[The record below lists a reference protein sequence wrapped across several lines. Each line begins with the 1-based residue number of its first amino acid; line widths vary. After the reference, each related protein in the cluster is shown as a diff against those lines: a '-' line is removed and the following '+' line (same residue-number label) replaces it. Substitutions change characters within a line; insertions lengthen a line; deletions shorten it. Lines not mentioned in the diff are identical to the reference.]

1 MTARGGVTRRG
12 VLAGVASMA
21 LGGCGFRP
29 LYASGQDEPGVQERL
44 GEINVLLLPE
54 RSGQLMRQALMTRF
68 ERGGGGVARRYD
80 LAVQYSLGSEAI
92 AIQRDN
98 STSRV
103 RLIGTASWT
112 LMAQDAQ
119 RRTIASGSAREADAY
134 NVINQQFFA
143 AELTSN
149 AVQRRIVEALAEQI
163 ATQLAV
169 HFSRRAG

>member
-1 MTARGGVTRRG
+1 MTAGGGVDRRSM
-12 VLAGVASMA
+12 LAALASMGLA
-21 LGGCGFRP
+21 GCGFRP
-29 LYASGQDEPGVQERL
+29 LYGSRGEEAGVQARL

-68 ERGGGGVARRYD
+68 ERGGGGLARRYD
-80 LAVQYSLGSEAI
+80 LAVQYALGAEPI
-92 AIQRDN
+92 GIQRDN

-103 RLIGTASWT
+103 RLIGTATWT

-119 RRTIASGSAREADAY
+119 RRTIASGSAREVDAF

-149 AVQRRIVEALAEQI
+149 AVQQRIVEALAEQI
-163 ATQLAV
+163 TTQLAV
-169 HFSRRAG
+169 HFSRQAG